1 MYASAGEISL
11 SVHHVSLKEFIEV
24 ITTDL
29 SLSPF
34 DSDELSRILDLID
47 RFEGKRSVCL

>member
-1 MYASAGEISL
+1 MLALVRFPYQCTMCRW
-11 SVHHVSLKEFIEV
+11 KEFIEV

-34 DSDELSRILDLID
+34 DGDELSRILDLID
-47 RFEGKRSVCL
+47 RFEGKR